1 MILSIATWKS
11 SDLKVRWMMKRICM
25 FLLLILA
32 LVASYSYA
40 LDLPDDALRLLAEV
54 SVDPCSI
61 CVKQKSDKAFTAMN
75 ARLNP
80 GLVIK
85 SDDKCAL
92 VKVDQGNDNELSM
105 TCYPPDTLKKSLK
118 EGEELPQL
126 IFKFYTPEKRLVGI
140 SDNDYTSRAL
150 ADLYHA
156 SKPGTAFEGR
166 IRLIPYKYGDGPTYN
181 YFLQTNRLL
190 VHCVVLQLNPLIH

>member
-1 MILSIATWKS
+1 
-11 SDLKVRWMMKRICM
+11 MMKRISM
-25 FLLLILA
+25 FLVLMLVLA
-32 LVASYSYA
+32 ARYSYA
-40 LDLPDDALRLLAEV
+40 LDLPDDALRLLAEA

-61 CVKQKSDKAFTAMN
+61 CVKQKLEKAFIAMN
-75 ARLNP
+75 VRFSP
-80 GLVIK
+80 GLVIN
-85 SDDKCAL
+85 SDDKCRL
-92 VKVDQGNDNELSM
+92 VKVDTGDDNGLSM

-126 IFKFYTPEKRLVGI
+126 IFRFYTPYKRLVGI
-140 SDNDYTSRAL
+140 SEDDYTNKTI

-156 SKPGTAFEGR
+156 AKPGTVFEGR

-181 YFLQTNRLL
+181 YLLQTNRLL

>member
-1 MILSIATWKS
+1 
-11 SDLKVRWMMKRICM
+11 MKRISK
-25 FLLLILA
+25 FLLLTLA
-32 LVASYSYA
+32 LVASNSYA
-40 LDLPDDALRLLAEV
+40 LDLPDDIIRLLAEV

-61 CVKQKSDKAFTAMN
+61 CVKQKLDKAFTAMN

-92 VKVDQGNDNELSM
+92 VKVEPGDDNELSM
-105 TCYPPDTLKKSLK
+105 TCYPPDTLRESLK

-140 SDNDYTSRAL
+140 SENDYTSRVL
-150 ADLYHA
+150 ADLYHS
-156 SKPGTAFEGR
+156 SKPGTVFEGS
-166 IRLIPYKYGDGPTYN
+166 IKLVPYKYGNGPTYN
-181 YFLQTNRLL
+181 YFQQANKLL
-190 VHCVVLQLNPLIH
+190 IHCTVLQLKPLAR